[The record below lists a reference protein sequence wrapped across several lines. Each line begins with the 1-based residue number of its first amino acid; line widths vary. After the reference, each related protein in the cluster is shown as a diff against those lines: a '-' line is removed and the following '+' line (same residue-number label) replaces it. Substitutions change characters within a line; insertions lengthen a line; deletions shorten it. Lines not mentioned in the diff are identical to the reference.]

1 MGQWRRFSAFVTKD
15 SNCAPAVRH
24 SIQFTRAFLADHSC
38 EPRLC
43 VKLAILVE
51 ELVTN
56 SLRHGGKSQDL
67 ALLLLLKAERG
78 AVTIKIEDDGPAFD
92 PLSAPPVAGPDPATG
107 GGIGLAIVNA
117 WGEDAVFSRV
127 SQRNTLQLTLR

>member
-24 SIQFTRAFLADHSC
+24 SLQFARAFLADHTC
-38 EPRLC
+38 EPRLR
-43 VKLAILVE
+43 VKLAIMVE

-67 ALLLLLKAERG
+67 SLLLLLKADG
-78 AVTIKIEDDGPAFD
+78 DAVTLKIEDDGPAFD
-92 PLSAPPVAGPDPATG
+92 PLTAPPVTGPDPTTG

-117 WGEDAVFSRV
+117 WGEDAVYSRV
-127 SQRNTLQLTLR
+127 LQNNVLRLTLR